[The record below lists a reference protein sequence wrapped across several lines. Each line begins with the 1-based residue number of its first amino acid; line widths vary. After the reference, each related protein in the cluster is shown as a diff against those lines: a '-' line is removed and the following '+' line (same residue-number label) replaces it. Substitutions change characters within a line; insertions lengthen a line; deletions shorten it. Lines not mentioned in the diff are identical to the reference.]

1 MSATLSF
8 YLGTKDLKE
17 FRVEIMSLNL
27 RALPSWDLLLSYP
40 TALGGPMAFY
50 IILGIFNQEGRDV
63 TDVLLSSN
71 LCWVQTQEL
80 TWVSGQKLWDP

>member
-1 MSATLSF
+1 
-8 YLGTKDLKE
+8 
-17 FRVEIMSLNL
+17 
-27 RALPSWDLLLSYP
+27 
-40 TALGGPMAFY
+40 MAFY

-80 TWVSGQKLWDP
+80 TWVLGQKLWDP